1 MNIFLALKLSFVAV
15 GIGVVLTFYYQYQS
29 MRIEL
34 SQTKQELQVSEQNNL
49 MLEGSIK
56 SQQATIELQLEE
68 AKLINKANLELRETQ
83 RDLRK
88 EYKELDRKF
97 TEKAN
102 GEARS
107 ITNIALKKSS
117 LIERVINKATANAM
131 RCNEIAMGSP
141 LTEDERNAT
150 KKSQT
155 NPECP
160 SLANPNYVRY

>member
-160 SLANPNYVRY
+160 SIANPNYVQY

>member
-1 MNIFLALKLSFVAV
+1 MNIFLLLKISFA
-15 GIGVVLTFYYQYQS
+15 LTFITLCTAAYFQYQS
-29 MRIEL
+29 LRIEL
-34 SQTKQELQVSEQNNL
+34 AQTKQELLVSEQNNV

-56 SQQATIELQLEE
+56 SQQATIERQIEE

-83 RDLRK
+83 KNLQK

-97 TEKAN
+97 TESAN

-107 ITNIALKKSS
+107 VSNLALKKSS
-117 LIERVINKATANAM
+117 LIERVINNATANAM

-141 LTEDERNAT
+141 LTEDEKNAT
-150 KKSQT
+150 KKSQI

>member
-34 SQTKQELQVSEQNNL
+34 NQTKQELQVSEQNNL

-83 RDLRK
+83 QDLRK

-107 ITNIALKKSS
+107 VANLALKKSS

-141 LTEDERNAT
+141 LTEDELNAT
-150 KKSQT
+150 KKSQI
-155 NPECP
+155 NGECP
-160 SLANPNYVRY
+160 SIANPNYIRY

>member
-1 MNIFLALKLSFVAV
+1 MNIFLALKLSFLAV
-15 GIGVVLTFYYQYQS
+15 GIAIALGFYYQYKN
-29 MRIEL
+29 MEMDL
-34 SQTKQELQVSEQNNL
+34 AQTKQDLQVSEQNNV

-56 SQQATIELQLEE
+56 SQQATIERQLQDV
-68 AKLINKANLELRETQ
+68 KKIQQANNALRETQ
-83 RDLRK
+83 NKLK
-88 EYKELDRKF
+88 SEYKELDRKF

-107 ITNIALKKSS
+107 ISNLALKKSS

-141 LTEDERNAT
+141 LTEDEKNAT
-150 KKSQT
+150 KKSQI

-160 SLANPNYVRY
+160 SLANPNYIRY

>member
-1 MNIFLALKLSFVAV
+1 MNIFFALKLSFLAV
-15 GIGVVLTFYYQYQS
+15 GIGIAVTFYYQYQS

-34 SQTKQELQVSEQNNL
+34 GETKQELLVSEQNNS
-49 MLEGSIK
+49 MLEGSIEQQK
-56 SQQATIELQLEE
+56 ITIERQLQDVKKIQQANNALRDTQD
-68 AKLINKANLELRETQ
+68 KLKS
-83 RDLRK
+83 

-107 ITNIALKKSS
+107 VANLALKKSS

-150 KKSQT
+150 KKSQI

-160 SLANPNYVRY
+160 SLANPNYIRY

>member
-1 MNIFLALKLSFVAV
+1 MNIFLALKLSFLAV
-15 GIGVVLTFYYQYQS
+15 GIGIAATFYYQYQS

-34 SQTKQELQVSEQNNL
+34 GETKQELLVSEQNNS
-49 MLEGSIK
+49 MLEGSIAQQK
-56 SQQATIELQLEE
+56 ITIERQLQDVKKIQQANNALRDTQD
-68 AKLINKANLELRETQ
+68 KLKS
-83 RDLRK
+83 

-107 ITNIALKKSS
+107 VANLALKKSS
-117 LIERVINKATANAM
+117 LIERIINKATANAM

-141 LTEDERNAT
+141 LTEDELNAT
-150 KKSQT
+150 KKSQI

-160 SLANPNYVRY
+160 SLANPNYIRY

>member
-1 MNIFLALKLSFVAV
+1 MNIFLLLKISFA
-15 GIGVVLTFYYQYQS
+15 LTFITLCTVAYFQYQS
-29 MRIEL
+29 LRIEL
-34 SQTKQELQVSEQNNL
+34 AQTKQELLVSEQNNV

-56 SQQATIELQLEE
+56 SQQATIERQIEE

-83 RDLRK
+83 KNLQK

-97 TEKAN
+97 TEKSN

-107 ITNIALKKSS
+107 VSNLALKKSS
-117 LIERVINKATANAM
+117 LIERVINNATANAM

-141 LTEDERNAT
+141 LTKDERNAT
-150 KKSQT
+150 KKSQI

>member
-83 RDLRK
+83 QDLRK

-107 ITNIALKKSS
+107 VANLALKKSS

-141 LTEDERNAT
+141 LTEDELNAT
-150 KKSQT
+150 KKSQI

-160 SLANPNYVRY
+160 SLANPNYIRY